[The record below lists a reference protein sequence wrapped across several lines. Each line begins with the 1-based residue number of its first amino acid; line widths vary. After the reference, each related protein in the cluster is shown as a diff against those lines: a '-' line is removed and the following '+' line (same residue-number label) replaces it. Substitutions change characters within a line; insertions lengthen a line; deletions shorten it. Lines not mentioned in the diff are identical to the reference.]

1 MKAAGDLSEMVFS
14 ASSAMYLQSL
24 LHLIPK
30 FLIIFTTK
38 EAQMLEPPF
47 VSLRKR

>member
-24 LHLIPK
+24 LHLIPYH
-30 FLIIFTTK
+30 FYQQGGSN
-38 EAQMLEPPF
+38 A
-47 VSLRKR
+47 

>member
-24 LHLIPK
+24 LHLIPDPYH
-30 FLIIFTTK
+30 FYHQGGSN
-38 EAQMLEPPF
+38 A
-47 VSLRKR
+47 